1 MPISN
6 NTAQSS
12 AVIKGKHNLV
22 GRSIGRETRS
32 RTGEDSKLGS
42 RLITLRQFATCYIFR
57 KRQMPMQARTN
68 LTATVIMKPL
78 LMLVELLR

>member
-1 MPISN
+1 MQISD
-6 NTAQSS
+6 NTAQLTTELNS
-12 AVIKGKHNLV
+12 ARSLV
-22 GRSIGRETRS
+22 RDIIGRETRS

-57 KRQMPMQARTN
+57 KRQMPMQARTD